1 MKIRKKHPHVR
12 GEDPAAIKEV
22 EVITETPPRAWGRHP
37 RYSIQTTGSRN
48 TPTCVG
54 KTSVKAPKSYVREK
68 HPHVRG
74 EDISW
79 IFTIACS
86 SETPPRAW
94 GRRGGVNGI
103 SGKSRNTPTC
113 VGKTKIPTA
122 VATAF
127 KKHPHVRG
135 EDSFSPPA
143 GILNAETPP
152 RAWGR
157 PMKESKKKYS
167 CRNTPT
173 CVGKTKAAW
182 GGEIPSPKH
191 PHVRGE
197 DASRSIRRLSV
208 PKHPHVRG
216 EDALLLDLRPLHLET
231 PPRAW
236 GRLRVCWSNVYRSRN
251 TPTCV
256 GKTFSFN
263 FENTKK

>member
-1 MKIRKKHPHVR
+1 MR

-94 GRRGGVNGI
+94 GR
-103 SGKSRNTPTC
+103 
-113 VGKTKIPTA
+113 
-122 VATAF
+122 
-127 KKHPHVRG
+127 
-135 EDSFSPPA
+135 
-143 GILNAETPP
+143 
-152 RAWGR
+152 
-157 PMKESKKKYS
+157 PMKETKKKYS

-236 GRLRVCWSNVYRSRN
+236 GRPWSCKQACSL
-251 TPTCV
+251 
-256 GKTFSFN
+256 
-263 FENTKK
+263 